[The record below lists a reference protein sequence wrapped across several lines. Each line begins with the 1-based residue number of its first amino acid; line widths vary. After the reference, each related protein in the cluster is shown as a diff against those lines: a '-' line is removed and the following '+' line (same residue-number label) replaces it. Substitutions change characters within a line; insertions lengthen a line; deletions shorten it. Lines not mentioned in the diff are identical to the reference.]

1 MFLHFKHNQYNSTIS
16 SIGLS
21 LTIPSTC
28 TKKILFY
35 FNRQNNS
42 NRLYSQNEYHFR
54 MIFSRAVRCSLF
66 PGQVPSKLNSI
77 FRTYLQIPFL
87 QKVGQVVRLG
97 CSVRMLVVR
106 LLVLRL
112 VQVVSPQVSLGCQV
126 VGLDCRII
134 FEPKKPFFMII
145 FTSY

>member
-42 NRLYSQNEYHFR
+42 NRLYSQNEYLFR

-77 FRTYLQIPFL
+77 FRTYLRIQSL
-87 QKVGQVVRLG
+87 KEVGQVRLGWVKLFGQVFRLG
-97 CSVRMLVVR
+97 CSVRLLVVR
-106 LLVLRL
+106 LLVPWLVKVVRL
-112 VQVVSPQVSLGCQV
+112 LGQIV
-126 VGLDCRII
+126 
-134 FEPKKPFFMII
+134 E
-145 FTSY
+145 